1 MRLLFT
7 TSNWAGHYFC
17 MIPLGWAAQAA
28 GHEVRVVC
36 APQQAETIGRAG
48 LVPVPVMESPDM
60 MYMARLHLYA
70 NVVEGKVTL
79 PGLPLHPVTA
89 ERVGRLDEFDVTAAQ
104 KEFGVEYGAAVGE
117 SHRRTAQFAR
127 AWRPDLVC
135 HDVLA
140 EEGALVAEELG
151 VPSVYCA
158 PGLFGTLD
166 EELGLDLALRD
177 LVNNMS
183 RPGVP
188 YWDRESI
195 TRVIDPSPDS
205 AVPPLGKAARMPVRF
220 VPYNGPGALPG
231 WTLAPRE
238 RPRVC
243 VVWGRSA
250 SGLYGMDVPA
260 LREAVTAA
268 AGLGA
273 DVVLTAAAE
282 QVRALGTLPDGVRVL
297 ENFPLHLLLAASD
310 VVVHHGS
317 DNCLMNAAVAS
328 AAAGARAGERPDR
341 VQQAARG
348 DRRGRPAGG
357 ADRRARADPRRP
369 RRPPRRPRPA
379 HGRGATARGD
389 GRGAGAERGHGRAD
403 RGGAPGPVGGHGG
416 RLSGGRHDSGAGLAG
431 GRPRRR
437 VRPGGA
443 PSAPGVD
450 AVRDRTL
457 GGAQPAHGLRWVAAV
472 RRPLRQVEVADQPP
486 V

>member
-89 ERVGRLDEFDVTAAQ
+89 ERVGRLGEFDVTAAQ

-140 EEGALVAEELG
+140 EEGALVADELG

-231 WTLAPRE
+231 WTLAPRR

-317 DNCLMNAAVAS
+317 DNCLMNAAVAGVPQLALALAS
-328 AAAGARAGERPDR
+328 DQIVFSRRLAATGAVVPLEGLTAGPAQIRGALAALLDDPALRTAAERLRAETAAAP
-341 VQQAARG
+341 
-348 DRRGRPAGG
+348 
-357 ADRRARADPRRP
+357 
-369 RRPPRRPRPA
+369 
-379 HGRGATARGD
+379 
-389 GRGAGAERGHGRAD
+389 
-403 RGGAPGPVGGHGG
+403 
-416 RLSGGRHDSGAGLAG
+416 
-431 GRPRRR
+431 
-437 VRPGGA
+437 A
-443 PSAPGVD
+443 PSEVMAELTGAAP
-450 AVRDRTL
+450 L
-457 GGAQPAHGLRWVAAV
+457 GPS
-472 RRPLRQVEVADQPP
+472 ADTADG
-486 V
+486 